1 MIISYDRNITPY
13 PHLKINQKLTFQITE
28 IDVDSKE
35 ALGEYEEEFTQIQ
48 ELTITTKDYLKSHD
62 ITNGQFKNEWE

>member
-1 MIISYDRNITPY
+1 VPLLEEDEIKFMEKKFAYMIISYDRNITPY

-35 ALGEYEEEFTQIQ
+35 ALGEYEEEFT
-48 ELTITTKDYLKSHD
+48 
-62 ITNGQFKNEWE
+62 